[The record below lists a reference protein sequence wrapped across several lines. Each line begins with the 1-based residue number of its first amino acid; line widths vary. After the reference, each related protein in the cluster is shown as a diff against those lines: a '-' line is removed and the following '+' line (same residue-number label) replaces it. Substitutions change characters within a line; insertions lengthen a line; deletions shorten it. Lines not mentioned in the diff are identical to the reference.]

1 MNDGGSPTVRR
12 LPWPYGFLLL
22 FVFIVRVL
30 PAITRPVGADDNCE
44 RVSRT
49 DPAAME
55 RCAAIHPEDA
65 ELLID
70 LGDWYR
76 EAGDRSR
83 ARSLYREAL
92 KIDPADGEVR
102 RRMDALR

>member
-1 MNDGGSPTVRR
+1 MNHGGPPGVRR
-12 LPWPYGFLLL
+12 FLWPYGFLLV
-22 FVFIVRVL
+22 FVLVVRVL
-30 PAITRPVGADDNCE
+30 PAITRPAGAADNCE

-76 EAGDRSR
+76 NAGDRSR

-92 KIDPADGEVR
+92 TIDPTDGEVR
-102 RRMDALR
+102 RRIDALR

>member
-1 MNDGGSPTVRR
+1 MTDGGSPAVRR
-12 LPWPYGFLLL
+12 FLWPYGFLLV
-22 FVFIVRVL
+22 FVLVVRVL
-30 PAITRPVGADDNCE
+30 PAITRPAGAEDNCE
-44 RVSRT
+44 RVSHS
-49 DPAAME
+49 DLAAME

-76 EAGDRSR
+76 QAGDRSR
-83 ARSLYREAL
+83 AHSLYSEAL